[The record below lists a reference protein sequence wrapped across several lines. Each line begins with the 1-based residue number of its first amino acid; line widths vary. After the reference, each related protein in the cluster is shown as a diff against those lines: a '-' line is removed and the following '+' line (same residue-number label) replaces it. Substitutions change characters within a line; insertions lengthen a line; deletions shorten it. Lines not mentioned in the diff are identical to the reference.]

1 MVVLTTPNNPSG
13 VVWSSD
19 DIKRLVELCKKYNAW
34 LVADQTYYEFLHD
47 NAGIIHRVVTYL
59 LTYLL
64 THSLAVHT
72 FPCNTK
78 FDYNRI
84 IHIFSCSKCFG
95 MPGWR
100 VGYMAYPRDTLT
112 NSMRKLQDTIPTHA
126 PIIGQKLALHCFNI
140 DDEESKSN
148 KVSWVKSKIRG
159 LSMVRDAL
167 TPAIK
172 ILNTV
177 YTNGAFYFL
186 VPTPPH
192 VTDEEAVDI
201 LAKEYKVLLMP
212 GTPFGAPNYLRLS
225 YGSIPMNDVLTA
237 VGNITAGFQHLLKLS
252 NERSI

>member
-1 MVVLTTPNNPSG
+1 
-13 VVWSSD
+13 
-19 DIKRLVELCKKYNAW
+19 
-34 LVADQTYYEFLHD
+34 
-47 NAGIIHRVVTYL
+47 
-59 LTYLL
+59 
-64 THSLAVHT
+64 
-72 FPCNTK
+72 
-78 FDYNRI
+78 
-84 IHIFSCSKCFG
+84 
-95 MPGWR
+95 
-100 VGYMAYPRDTLT
+100 MAYPRDILT

-140 DDEESKSN
+140 DDEESESN
-148 KVSWVKSKIRG
+148 KISWVKSKVKG

-167 TPAIK
+167 IPAIN

-177 YTNGAFYFL
+177 YTTGAFYFL

-237 VGNITAGFQHLLKLS
+237 VGNITAGFQHLLQLS
-252 NERSI
+252 NERNI